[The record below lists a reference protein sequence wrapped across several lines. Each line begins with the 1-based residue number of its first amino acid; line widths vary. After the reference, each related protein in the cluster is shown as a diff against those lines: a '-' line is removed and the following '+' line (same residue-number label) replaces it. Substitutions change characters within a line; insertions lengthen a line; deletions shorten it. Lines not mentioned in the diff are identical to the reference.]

1 MTHRRPTCGTLA
13 WTTRASS
20 CATAPVRAGDV
31 EMEPIY
37 RVRPRRGRPRD
48 PEAEPRIRRYA
59 VQLLLERGFDGMT
72 VDDVAEA
79 AGVGKA
85 TIYRRWASK
94 ELLANDAMADLFDLE
109 IPDTDTGLIEGDL
122 RLVYRYAL
130 NFVNTEKGLA
140 VIRLAVSEA
149 NRDPR
154 SAAVYRNLLDRRI
167 VLTRQALDR
176 ARARREP
183 IRSTADPVLMVEWM
197 AGVFVVR
204 ARPGQPMPPPEDA
217 DRLADITL
225 RAILDVPPSSGP

>member
-1 MTHRRPTCGTLA
+1 MGTNHG
-13 WTTRASS
+13 
-20 CATAPVRAGDV
+20 VK
-31 EMEPIY
+31 
-37 RVRPRRGRPRD
+37 PRRGRPRD
-48 PEAEPRIRRYA
+48 PDAEPRIRRYA

-109 IPDTDTGLIEGDL
+109 IPDTDTGSIEGDL

-149 NRDPR
+149 NRDAR

-176 ARARREP
+176 ARARGEP
-183 IRSTADPVLMVEWM
+183 IRSTADPVLMVEW
-197 AGVFVVR
+197 
-204 ARPGQPMPPPEDA
+204 
-217 DRLADITL
+217 
-225 RAILDVPPSSGP
+225 